1 MSNVFHELSLDSM
14 YKCGYLTIYTK
25 LEVLTCEAGGV
36 MDPAGLAQGGRS
48 PAEQCYNGRMRM
60 LDVERQPVT
69 PQPDPCPLQPTAY
82 ICLFAFIHHIPHRY
96 NDLNITSGIL

>member
-1 MSNVFHELSLDSM
+1 MSNVFHELSLDRK

-36 MDPAGLAQGGRS
+36 MDPGGLAQGGRS

-69 PQPDPCPLQPTAY
+69 PQRTPALSNLLPIFAY
-82 ICLFAFIHHIPHRY
+82 LLLFTIFLI
-96 NDLNITSGIL
+96 DITT